1 MKNKF
6 STPYITG
13 NEIIYIQ
20 NAIENK
26 LLSGNGPFTKKCIDY
41 LTNITNSKKI
51 LLTSSCTDALEMTAI
66 LSELKDG
73 DEVIMPSYT
82 FVSTA
87 NAFVLRGVTPV
98 FVDVDPITF
107 NIDFNETK
115 KAITSKTKAIVLV
128 HYAGV
133 SCDIDLFK
141 ELADENNLLLIED
154 AAQGLLSTYKNL
166 PLGSIGDMATI
177 SFHET
182 KNIVCGEGG
191 ALLVNNE
198 KFYDRA
204 EIIWEKGTDRSK
216 FFRGEIDKYGWVDIG
231 SSYLPSEIQ
240 AAFLYA
246 QLEKA
251 KFITDRRKLLWDRYY
266 HRLKLIKK
274 KGDFN
279 LPSIPEFCQQNYHLF
294 YIVFNSANRRNFC
307 MEKLNKQ
314 NIKAIFHY
322 IPLHNSTAG
331 LKYGRYVGELN
342 NTIKISENIM
352 RLPLHP
358 NLSLTDVDQI
368 CDQIEL
374 SLKK

>member
-1 MKNKF
+1 MKNRF
-6 STPYITG
+6 AAPFITG
-13 NEIIYIQ
+13 NEIKYIKK
-20 NAIENK
+20 AINNNV
-26 LLSGNGPFTKKCIDY
+26 LSGNGQFTNKCIDL
-41 LTNITNSKKI
+41 LTSITNSKKT

-66 LSELKDG
+66 LSELKEG

-87 NAFVLRGVTPV
+87 NAFVLRGATPV

-115 KAITSKTKAIVLV
+115 KAINSKTKAIVLV
-128 HYAGV
+128 HYAGI

-154 AAQGLLSTYKNL
+154 AAQALLSRYKNL
-166 PLGSIGDMATI
+166 PLGSIGDMATV

-198 KFYDRA
+198 RFIDRA
-204 EIIWEKGTDRSK
+204 EIIWEKGTDRSR
-216 FFRGEIDKYGWVDIG
+216 FFRGEVNKYGWVDLG
-231 SSYLPSEIQ
+231 SSFLPSEIQ
-240 AAFLYA
+240 AAFLLA
-246 QLEKA
+246 QLEQSQ
-251 KFITDRRKLLWDRYY
+251 FITDQRKFLWLRYY
-266 HRLKLIKK
+266 ERLKLVEK
-274 KGDFN
+274 KGNFK
-279 LPSIPEFCQQNYHLF
+279 LPSIPKYCQQNYHLF
-294 YIVFNSANRRNFC
+294 YVVFDSPDKRNFC
-307 MEKLNKQ
+307 MENLNKK

-322 IPLHNSTAG
+322 IPLHNSSAG
-331 LKYGRYVGELN
+331 LKYGRFLGELK